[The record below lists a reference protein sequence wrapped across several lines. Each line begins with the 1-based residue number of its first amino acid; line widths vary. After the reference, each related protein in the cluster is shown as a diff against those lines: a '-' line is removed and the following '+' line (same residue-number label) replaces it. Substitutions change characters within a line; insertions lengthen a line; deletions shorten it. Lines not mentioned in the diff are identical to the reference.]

1 TIYAQC
7 ASGQLYAGPTH
18 VGMDRRAHPMHIQP
32 PSRPHARGDGPMTRT
47 DTRRPHARG
56 DGPQRETV
64 QGREPPEAPRTWG
77 WTGQKP
83 NEAPSG
89 AAGPTHVG
97 MDRTRRRGMG
107 GQARR
112 PHARGDGPTAAL
124 WIWDNGLQAPRTWG
138 WTEPDLLG
146 VERGPA

>member
-1 TIYAQC
+1 
-7 ASGQLYAGPTH
+7 
-18 VGMDRRAHPMHIQP
+18 
-32 PSRPHARGDGPMTRT
+32 PHARE
-47 DTRRPHARG
+47 
-56 DGPQRETV
+56 DGPQWETV
-64 QGREPPEAPRTWG
+64 KTIQPTQTPRTWGWTDDPHRYPQAPRTWG

-112 PHARGDGPTAAL
+112 PHARGDGPAAAL
-124 WIWDNGLQAPRTWG
+124 WISDNGLQAPRTWG

-146 VERGPA
+146 VERGPASPTHVGMDRPARRHRKRATPEPHARGG